1 MDMEPWCCGGV
12 VPWAASGKS
21 VCPSPSCMV
30 LRMEDAT
37 LLLTWLCCAPD
48 RIAACKGGGLVL
60 NGDLSMQLV
69 VSPAL
74 QALVREAGIPVE
86 LQYDRPFSD
95 SLQAEWRR
103 LDVPVRITLI
113 LGSG

>member
-1 MDMEPWCCGGV
+1 
-12 VPWAASGKS
+12 
-21 VCPSPSCMV
+21 MV
-30 LRMEDAT
+30 LRIEDAT
-37 LLLTWLCCAPD
+37 PMTWLCCAPD

-69 VSPAL
+69 VTPAL
-74 QALVREAGIPVE
+74 QALVREAGVPVE
-86 LQYDRPFSD
+86 LQYDRDFSD